1 MIRQYAN
8 DDIDTVMKIWL
19 DTNIQA
25 HDFISADYWKCNFDM
40 VKEILP
46 QAEIYVHEDDGTKQ
60 IDGFIGLNDTY
71 IEGIFVK
78 KAAQSK

>member
-40 VKEILP
+40 VTS
-46 QAEIYVHEDDGTKQ
+46 V
-60 IDGFIGLNDTY
+60 F
-71 IEGIFVK
+71 
-78 KAAQSK
+78 

>member
-1 MIRQYAN
+1 MTFVTNVKAESVEIKMIRQCTN

-19 DTNIQA
+19 DTNIRA

-46 QAEIYVHEDDGTKQ
+46 LAEIYA
-60 IDGFIGLNDTY
+60 I
-71 IEGIFVK
+71 
-78 KAAQSK
+78 